1 MTRAEFLARLR
12 RGLVGLPA
20 ATAAEISADYESH
33 FDDGVAA
40 GRSEA
45 EIAQALGNPDRLA
58 RELKA
63 EAGIQRWRQ
72 EQNPSAAAGAVL
84 AVLGLGAIDILF
96 LLPFLMGVLGAM
108 FGFLIAVVTAFFAGG
123 FVMVV
128 GPFVD
133 APGGGLAAFLAGLG
147 IMAGSVAMGAL
158 LAVFTIWLVNGI
170 VWFARLHY
178 RLLKPALEP
187 QAPAQPTTFAS
198 GEPA

>member
-20 ATAAEISADYESH
+20 ATANDIVSDYETH
-33 FDDGVAA
+33 FADGLAA

-45 EIAQALGNPDRLA
+45 EIADALGNPDRLA
-58 RELKA
+58 RELRA

-96 LLPFLMGVLGAM
+96 LLPFLMGVLGTL
-108 FGFLIAVVTAFFAGG
+108 FGLFIAVITVFFAGG

-128 GPFVD
+128 GPFMNG
-133 APGGGLAAFLAGLG
+133 PGGPAAAFLAGLG
-147 IMAGSVAMGAL
+147 VMAGSVSVGGL
-158 LAVFTIWLVNGI
+158 LTIATIWLVNGL

-178 RLLKPALEP
+178 RLLKPALQP
-187 QAPAQPTTFAS
+187 QSTPYAS